1 MNYSIDFQIVAY
13 LYIIGYPISL
23 ILLHK
28 FHKNLGMDYNQPK
41 TYVDYDDW
49 DNNAQAFA
57 AFSIAWPVFWIL
69 TLFMFL
75 IKKVLSLSSFI
86 EGEIQELNQE
96 KPILSFN
103 DKLKQDN
110 KQLQDNLNKIRLE
123 NDELRK
129 KLKL

>member
-1 MNYSIDFQIVAY
+1 
-13 LYIIGYPISL
+13 
-23 ILLHK
+23 
-28 FHKNLGMDYNQPK
+28 
-41 TYVDYDDW
+41 
-49 DNNAQAFA
+49 
-57 AFSIAWPVFWIL
+57 
-69 TLFMFL
+69 MFL